1 MARRIA
7 QRMAAHCSFFRSSTS
22 IIPGRFAY
30 RIPQRMA
37 ADCSFL
43 HSSTAFT
50 TVLAPYC
57 LTDGSLDRFFF
68 CSSTAFPTVCMLYC
82 SAYGTTA
89 RLWVHSYLLLVDDFA
104 NVPRA
109 VDCSPDRSFFR
120 SSTAFTTVYVPYCS
134 ADGSGLLILPLVN
147 GFHNGSRAVLLSG
160 WQRIAHSSARQRP
173 SQRFSRRIAQR
184 MAADCSFFR
193 SSTAFATLCAPYYSA
208 DGSADGI
215 TARYWVH
222 SFLPLVDDFANFLR
236 AVDCSPYRSFL
247 RSSAASTRVYM
258 PDCSADSS
266 ADRRFFGSLTAIFS
280 RRFAYHFARRMAH
293 QIAPYSC
300 SSTV

>member
-1 MARRIA
+1 M
-7 QRMAAHCSFFRSSTS
+7 
-22 IIPGRFAY
+22 
-30 RIPQRMA
+30 
-37 ADCSFL
+37 
-43 HSSTAFT
+43 
-50 TVLAPYC
+50 PYC
-57 LTDGSLDRFFF
+57 LTDGSLDRFFI

-120 SSTAFTTVYVPYCS
+120 SSTAFTTVYAPYCS

-147 GFHNGSRAVLLSG
+147 GFHNGSRAVLRSG
-160 WQRIAHSSARQRP
+160 WQRIAHSSARQRL
-173 SQRFSRRIAQR
+173 SQRFARRFAQR

-215 TARYWVH
+215 TARLWVH
-222 SFLPLVDDFANFLR
+222 SFLPLVDDFANVLG
-236 AVDCSPYRSFL
+236 AVDCSPYRSFV

-280 RRFAYHFARRMAH
+280 PRFAYRIARRMARR
-293 QIAPYSC
+293 IAHYCRSLTP
-300 SSTV
+300 V